1 VVAAA
6 AAGVDSVL
14 QDEGLSRRERVAAD
28 FGPTPDTLTGGF
40 VLAVALAGAYRTTL
54 DATWRTWAPGDLTMG
69 WLEARD
75 GEAARRELLGG
86 DVRVGARCLEGE
98 VAQCGLWLGLDGG
111 AHPFRT
117 RYAPGELRRIVAARF
132 WEYEPNWE
140 TARDCVHG
148 SDEACLRFAESG
160 PFVDAIPAPMTA
172 RGSLLRAVRVVHGAA
187 ALRRALADTSGSV
200 GVRLARASGV
210 SEDSLLA
217 GWRAW
222 LLTGGGGRRVTADL
236 ADGVPV
242 ALLGALLLLAAA
254 RSGRW
259 R

>member
-1 VVAAA
+1 
-6 AAGVDSVL
+6 
-14 QDEGLSRRERVAAD
+14 
-28 FGPTPDTLTGGF
+28 
-40 VLAVALAGAYRTTL
+40 
-54 DATWRTWAPGDLTMG
+54 
-69 WLEARD
+69 
-75 GEAARRELLGG
+75 
-86 DVRVGARCLEGE
+86 
-98 VAQCGLWLGLDGG
+98 
-111 AHPFRT
+111 
-117 RYAPGELRRIVAARF
+117 
-132 WEYEPNWE
+132 
-140 TARDCVHG
+140 
-148 SDEACLRFAESG
+148 
-160 PFVDAIPAPMTA
+160 MTA

-217 GWRAW
+217 EWRAW
-222 LLTGGGGRRVTADL
+222 LLTGGGGRRVTADF